1 MHENL
6 DRARIRK
13 HLLTFAFSAPVTALL
28 TFILLVANKG
38 DAADEASISK
48 DACIYLDYHVSKITN
63 FAYQSLHRGAIF
75 KLEHLKSG
83 WGG

>member
-1 MHENL
+1 MKSGGKSLKPSGFSVANSPFPLAAFGLVTFLMHENL

-38 DAADEASISK
+38 DAADEAS
-48 DACIYLDYHVSKITN
+48 
-63 FAYQSLHRGAIF
+63 
-75 KLEHLKSG
+75 EHF
-83 WGG
+83 